1 METLALRFLGDSVD
15 RIKEF
20 IKTLPSDEVQ
30 PIPELSGDL
39 VYISYGSDEEKA
51 KIDKPPKQFE
61 ETQRRL
67 SIDKLGWSVTD
78 SLETRVRLRS
88 FEEDWN
94 APGMEV
100 YDDL

>member
-20 IKTLPSDEVQ
+20 IKTLPPDEVQ
-30 PIPELSGDL
+30 SLPELSEDL
-39 VYISYGSDEEKA
+39 VHVLCGSDEEKA
-51 KIDKPPKQFE
+51 EVDRPSKKSQ
-61 ETQRRL
+61 ETQRQL

-78 SLETRVRLRS
+78 SQETWIRLRS

-94 APGMEV
+94 SPGMEA